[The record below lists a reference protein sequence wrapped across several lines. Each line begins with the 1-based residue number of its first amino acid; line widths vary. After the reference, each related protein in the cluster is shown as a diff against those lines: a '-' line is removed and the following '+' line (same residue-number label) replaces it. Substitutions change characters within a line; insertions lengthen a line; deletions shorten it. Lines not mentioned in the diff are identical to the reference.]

1 MNIALVSDIHFG
13 RFSRTM
19 EFAVP
24 GEPIEDETRGGPS
37 LESGL
42 IDLLKENNVKY
53 LFVAGDLT
61 SIGSP
66 QEFHYCEPPL
76 LKIANAAG
84 IVPKNIVCCVGNHDI
99 DRKISN
105 LVNVAVG
112 EEAQP
117 IIGELVR
124 EKYQLLAAN
133 AASINLSVLSKLGDE
148 KGPVPFCGVRLE
160 EDFIVFLLNT
170 SWQCSHDQSI
180 PHGKLSIN
188 QLQWFENTAQKYRDD
203 KRLKIVLMHHHP
215 MQYSFPT
222 PTHDVSMIEEGSE
235 LVEIAAK
242 NGINLIMHGHRHHPR
257 ALTRLENGWQSP
269 ITFICAGSL
278 SVNAKHRAFGEINNS
293 VHIINIDNAPA
304 EIMLYNYEFTLA
316 AGWHPLEERQ
326 TTASMKKSMM
336 LGRIVSPEEIS
347 GAIAQYSTGFHSL
360 HYERLPDV
368 LKYMDT
374 DELIKNLREQ
384 LPNSKISGSFPDE
397 VLIIPKEA
405 LR

>member
-1 MNIALVSDIHFG
+1 
-13 RFSRTM
+13 
-19 EFAVP
+19 
-24 GEPIEDETRGGPS
+24 
-37 LESGL
+37 
-42 IDLLKENNVKY
+42 
-53 LFVAGDLT
+53 
-61 SIGSP
+61 
-66 QEFHYCEPPL
+66 
-76 LKIANAAG
+76 
-84 IVPKNIVCCVGNHDI
+84 
-99 DRKISN
+99 
-105 LVNVAVG
+105 
-112 EEAQP
+112 
-117 IIGELVR
+117 
-124 EKYQLLAAN
+124 
-133 AASINLSVLSKLGDE
+133 
-148 KGPVPFCGVRLE
+148 
-160 EDFIVFLLNT
+160 
-170 SWQCSHDQSI
+170 
-180 PHGKLSIN
+180 
-188 QLQWFENTAQKYRDD
+188 
-203 KRLKIVLMHHHP
+203 
-215 MQYSFPT
+215 
-222 PTHDVSMIEEGSE
+222 MIEEGSE